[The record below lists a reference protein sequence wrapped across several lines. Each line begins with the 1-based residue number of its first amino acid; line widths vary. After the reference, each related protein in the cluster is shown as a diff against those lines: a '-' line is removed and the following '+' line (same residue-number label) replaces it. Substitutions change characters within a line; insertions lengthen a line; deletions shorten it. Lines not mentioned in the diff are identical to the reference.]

1 MSTFQIGAIT
11 IPAGADTTDALA
23 ALQQY
28 YANNGVPAP
37 TQAQI
42 LEYMR
47 QEIIAKIT
55 NLTKQYRQAQASVA
69 TPGIT

>member
-1 MSTFQIGAIT
+1 MATFQIGAIN

-23 ALQQY
+23 ALTAY
-28 YANNGVPAP
+28 YANNGIPAP

-47 QEIIAKIT
+47 QEIIAKIISV
-55 NLTKQYRQAQASVA
+55 TKAYRTTQASVA
-69 TPGIT
+69 SPTIT